1 MRLAT
6 LLAAVLIGAGTA
18 SPLYA
23 ASKPAPRE
31 KECVIQGERI
41 DCSCVGKSD
50 KPNDPS
56 GQGRCRDD
64 RAEQGASL
72 LQTPGRPA
80 ARWALPRDGR
90 RSADLS
96 TGEAPNHV

>member
-6 LLAAVLIGAGTA
+6 LLATVLIGAATA

-41 DCSCVGKSD
+41 DCSCLGKSD
-50 KPNDPS
+50 KPNSS

-64 RAEQGASL
+64 RVGQGAL
-72 LQTPGRPA
+72 LFQTPVRPVV
-80 ARWALPRDGR
+80 R
-90 RSADLS
+90 
-96 TGEAPNHV
+96 

>member
-6 LLAAVLIGAGTA
+6 LLATVLIGAGGV
-18 SPLYA
+18 SPLSA
-23 ASKPAPRE
+23 ASNPAPRE
-31 KECVIQGERI
+31 KACVIQGERI

-64 RAEQGASL
+64 RAGQGASL
-72 LQTPGRPA
+72 LQTPA
-80 ARWALPRDGR
+80 
-90 RSADLS
+90 RSA
-96 TGEAPNHV
+96 V

>member
-1 MRLAT
+1 MRLAI
-6 LLAAVLIGAGTA
+6 LLATVLIGAATA

-41 DCSCVGKSD
+41 DCSCVGKSN
-50 KPNDPS
+50 KATSS

-64 RAEQGASL
+64 RAGRGASL
-72 LQTPGRPA
+72 LQPPARPVV
-80 ARWALPRDGR
+80 R
-90 RSADLS
+90 
-96 TGEAPNHV
+96 